1 MRFRKNIVG
10 DKPYAYVLNKAD
22 LTDLTHRDKIEK
34 KLKDE
39 GYGPCFFTVLKD
51 TNDKETKK
59 VYKFCIKKQYHTGCF
74 SHFTKFKT
82 LIKNLF

>member
-1 MRFRKNIVG
+1 MKFRKNIIG

-22 LTDLTHRDKIEK
+22 LTDLTHKDKIEK

-59 VYKFCIKKQYHTGCF
+59 VCNFCIWKKYF
-74 SHFTKFKT
+74 MY
-82 LIKNLF
+82 